1 MLNKTW
7 PFVLFIV
14 LETVIYGA
22 GNVVMKLAYAG
33 ISPLWCTALRF
44 GIAFAVLMAIF
55 GKRTVRMVKS
65 SPVKNWLPAGVAM
78 TFCYIFCSLS
88 VNMTSAT
95 NAGFFIALPMLFA
108 PFIALGLLGKR
119 YTKLTAALQVAVICG
134 LYLLTCGGGSASFGL
149 GELIGLGSS
158 ACSALAL
165 VLSERS
171 LKDTD
176 AMGFTTMQIGVTFA
190 GSVAAALIGE
200 PLPNFQNVPVLSWG
214 CIAFLAM
221 TGTCLALGLQNV
233 ALGKVSSVT
242 ASVILCAEPVI
253 TAVISAF
260 VLSEALGTV
269 GIVGAAMIVT
279 CTVAASM
286 EDKITAALAGRKRP
300 AVPVPVPPIA
310 FPSTAVS
317 LTEGTIPA
325 AVVYGRAA

>member
-22 GNVVMKLAYAG
+22 GNVVMKLAYDG
-33 ISPLWCTALRF
+33 ITPLWCTALRF
-44 GIAFAVLMAIF
+44 GIAFAVLMLVF

-65 SPVKNWLPAGVAM
+65 SPAKSWLPAGIAM

-108 PFIALGLLGKR
+108 PFIAFGLLGKR
-119 YTKLTAALQVAVICG
+119 YTKLTALLQVAVVCG

-171 LKDTD
+171 LKDAD

-190 GSVAAALIGE
+190 GSLVAALVGE
-200 PLPNFQNVPVLSWG
+200 PLPDFQDVPALSWG
-214 CIAFLAM
+214 CTAFLALA
-221 TGTCLALGLQNV
+221 GTCLALGLQNV

-253 TAVISAF
+253 TAIISAF
-260 VLSEALGTV
+260 VLSEALGAVGTV
-269 GIVGAAMIVT
+269 GAVMIVA

-286 EDKITAALAGRKRP
+286 EDKIAAAFANRKRP
-300 AVPVPVPPIA
+300 AVSASVPQIA
-310 FPSTAVS
+310 FPSTTAPFP
-317 LTEGTIPA
+317 EGTIPA
-325 AVVYGRAA
+325 AVVYQRAA

>member
-1 MLNKTW
+1 M
-7 PFVLFIV
+7 

-95 NAGFFIALPMLFA
+95 NAGFFIAHCPCSSRPSHRPWA
-108 PFIALGLLGKR
+108 
-119 YTKLTAALQVAVICG
+119 C
-134 LYLLTCGGGSASFGL
+134 SASATAHRSPAGRRDLRPSTCSPAAAAARPFGL

-200 PLPNFQNVPVLSWG
+200 PLPDFQNVPVLSWG

-221 TGTCLALGLQNV
+221 AGTCLALGLQNV

-269 GIVGAAMIVT
+269 GIVGAAMVVT

-300 AVPVPVPPIA
+300 AVPAPVPPIA
-310 FPSTAVS
+310 FPSTTVS